1 MSILRRNLAALL
13 LAATL
18 PGVAAAADPYRG
30 EILWD
35 RYGVPHIYAADE
47 ASLFYGFG
55 WAQAR
60 NHADLILRLFAE
72 SRGRAAE
79 YFGPE
84 RLESDRWVRTN
95 NVPARAAAWYAA
107 QTPAFRANLDAFAAG
122 VNAYAAANP
131 DKIDDAAERVLPLTG
146 VDLVA
151 HAHKLVNFSYVVSPG
166 RVTGEGGGIT
176 SGSNAWA
183 VAPKR
188 SASGGAMLLHN
199 PHLSWVEG
207 QLTYMEAHL
216 NAPGIQMYGATQ
228 IALPV
233 LRFMFNERMGFT
245 NTVNNMLGATTYRL
259 TPADGGYLFDGAA
272 RPFTVR
278 SETIRV
284 RQPDGTLREEPLEI
298 RESVHGPVFTRRDG
312 TLVALRV
319 AGLDKPA
326 FLEQYWNMGKARDFD
341 AFLGEM
347 RRLQIPTFNIVY
359 ADRAGRIGY
368 FFNGAMPKRG
378 SGDLAFWQG
387 LVPGDTSATL
397 WTDIH
402 PFAELPQVIDPPA
415 GFVQNA
421 NDPPWLATWPQTIR
435 SGDYP
440 AYAAPAGP
448 FSLRAQQS
456 VLSLQGEYKLSFEAF
471 VAGKMS
477 THALM
482 AQRVLPDLL
491 PAAAA
496 SDDPL
501 IRQAGSVLAAW
512 NRWYDKEAKGALL
525 FEAFARRFAGPQFNQ
540 DQRYARRFTMDD
552 PLATPVGLAD
562 PAEALRMLKEAA
574 EETIQRYGAIDR
586 PFGAVSR
593 FRLRDVDVPG
603 HGAFGNLGILR
614 VMTWNA
620 PQNGARTPNH
630 GETWVSMIEF
640 APEGTRALGLMSYG
654 NATQP
659 GSPHKTDQLQMLSDS
674 ALRPLPLKRA
684 EVRRQAVERERF

>member
-1 MSILRRNLAALL
+1 MTHLRRSFLALA

-35 RYGVPHIYAADE
+35 RHGVPHIYAADE
-47 ASLFYGFG
+47 ASVFYGFG

-60 NHADLILRLFAE
+60 NHGDLILRLFGEA
-72 SRGRAAE
+72 RGRAAE
-79 YFGPE
+79 YFGPD

-95 NVPARAAAWYAA
+95 GVPARAEAWYRA

-122 VNAYAAANP
+122 VNAYAAAHP
-131 DKIDDAAERVLPLTG
+131 DRIDDAAERVLPITG
-146 VDLVA
+146 ADLVA

-166 RVTGEGGGIT
+166 RVTGAGGGIT

-183 VAPKR
+183 VAPSR
-188 SASGGAMLLHN
+188 SASGGAMLIHN

-216 NAPGIQMYGATQ
+216 NAPGLQMYGATQ
-228 IALPV
+228 VALPV
-233 LRFMFNERMGFT
+233 LRFMFNETMGFT

-259 TPADGGYLFDGAA
+259 TPAEGGYLFDGQA
-272 RPFTVR
+272 RPFATR
-278 SETIRV
+278 IETLRV
-284 RQPDGTLREEPLEI
+284 RQPDGSLREEALEI
-298 RESVHGPVFTRRDG
+298 RESVHGPVFTRPDG

-326 FLEQYWNMGKARDFD
+326 FLEQYWNMARAKSFD
-341 AFLGEM
+341 GFLAEM

-368 FFNGAMPKRG
+368 FFNGASPKRA

-387 LVPGDTSATL
+387 LLPGDTSAPL

-402 PFAELPQVIDPPA
+402 PFTDLPQVIDPPA

-421 NDPPWLATWPQTIR
+421 NDPPWLATWPQAIQST
-435 SGDYP
+435 DYP
-440 AYAAPAGP
+440 AYMAPAGP

-456 VLSLQGEYKLSFEAF
+456 VLSLQGEYKMSFEAF

-496 SDDPL
+496 SEDAL
-501 IRQAGSVLAAW
+501 IRQAGAVLAGW
-512 NRWYDKEAKGALL
+512 NRWYDKDAQGALL
-525 FEAFARRFAGPQFNQ
+525 FEAFARRLAGPQFNQ
-540 DQRYARRFTMDD
+540 DQRFARRFTMDD
-552 PLATPVGLAD
+552 PLATPTGLAN
-562 PAEALRMLKEAA
+562 PAEALVMLKDAA
-574 EETIQRYGAIDR
+574 EETISRYGALDR

-593 FRLRDVDVPG
+593 FRFRDKDVPG
-603 HGAFGNLGILR
+603 HGSFGNLGILR
-614 VMTWNA
+614 VMTWNQ
-620 PQNGARTPNH
+620 PQDGSRTPNH
-630 GETWVSMIEF
+630 GETWVAAIEF

-654 NATQP
+654 NSTQP
-659 GSPHKTDQLQMLSDS
+659 GSPHKSDQLDMLSAG